1 MHDRQTALGCT
12 AVPLRKLA
20 VDVASLEHRLLTA
33 ETVALFALLLVRPS
47 LNPFLT
53 TLPLLL
59 PRCLTLGTVL
69 AGMAVASY
77 LRFHS
82 KVLPELAT
90 RDTGANQ
97 NQRFARGFSSVLRA
111 KAQSRKWGSLD

>member
-1 MHDRQTALGCT
+1 MQPFREI
-12 AVPLRKLA
+12 RWK
-20 VDVASLEHRLLTA
+20 
-33 ETVALFALLLVRPS
+33 TVALFAVLLVEPS
-47 LNPFLT
+47 LHPLLT
-53 TLPLLL
+53 TLPLLP

-69 AGMAVASY
+69 AGTAVASY

-82 KVLPELAT
+82 KVLHELAT

-111 KAQSRKWGSLD
+111 KAPSRKWGSLD